1 MKAIITTKYGSP
13 EVLQLTEIEIPS
25 PKKDEVLIKIIS
37 TTVTAADTMMRK
49 GSPYLGRLYL
59 GLRKPKRAIPGV
71 EFSGV
76 VVNVGDEV
84 NLFKPGEAVFGE
96 TLNMG
101 CNAEYVCVHHEDV
114 LITKPDNISHEE
126 ASPVSGSGI
135 TVLNFL
141 KSLGDIQKG
150 HKVLINGASG
160 ALGTY
165 AVQIAKHYGADVTGV
180 CSTPNVEMVKS
191 LGADKVID
199 YTLNDFTNNKDTYD
213 IIFDTVGKSSYSQS
227 KGALTAN
234 GVYLSPVLNLRLLLQ
249 MMWTSKFSRKKA
261 RFSATGM
268 LPAAERL
275 IFLKELRRL
284 FISGKV
290 RSIIDRKY
298 PLEEIVEA
306 HRYVDTGRKRG
317 NVVISIA

>member
-1 MKAIITTKYGSP
+1 MKAIVTTKYGSP
-13 EVLQLTEIEIPS
+13 EVLQLTEIEKPT
-25 PKKDEVLIKIIS
+25 PKKNEVLIKINS

-59 GLRKPKRAIPGV
+59 GLRKPKRPIPGV
-71 EFSGV
+71 EFSG
-76 VVNVGDEV
+76 EV
-84 NLFKPGEAVFGE
+84 IEIGSDVTFFKPGEAVFGE

-101 CNAEYVCVHHEDV
+101 CNAEYVCVDQNDV
-114 LITKPDNISHEE
+114 LVTKPDNLSHEE

-141 KSLGDIQKG
+141 KSLGDIRKG

-165 AVQIAKHYGADVTGV
+165 AVQLAKHYGAEVTGV
-180 CSTPNVEMVKS
+180 CSTSNIEMVKS
-191 LGADKVID
+191 LGADHVID
-199 YTLNDFTNNKDTYD
+199 YTHQDFTQNAGTYD
-213 IIFDTVGKSSYSQS
+213 IIFDTVGKSSFS
-227 KGALTAN
+227 KSKRALTPN
-234 GVYLSPVLNLRLLLQ
+234 GVYLSPVLNFRLLLQ
-249 MMWTSKFSRKKA
+249 MMWTSKLSKKKA

-275 IFLKELRRL
+275 MFLKELKRL
-284 FISGKV
+284 FKSGKIK
-290 RSIIDRKY
+290 SIIDRRY
-298 PLEEIVEA
+298 PLEDIVEA

-317 NVVISIA
+317 NVVISIG